1 MKPIV
6 LLSVIF
12 LLALNTY
19 AGGITPPISQ
29 LLQNSIE
36 YPEYAKESH
45 EEGTVLVQVI
55 VDENGKIQIVE
66 CNSDNESLKKY
77 VIGKLCSLELPFTG
91 QNNNEEINLKF
102 VFKLF

>member
-6 LLSVIF
+6 LLSAIF
-12 LLALNTY
+12 LLAMNTF
-19 AGGITPPISQ
+19 AGDNIPPTTQ
-29 LLQNSIE
+29 LLQNSIV
-36 YPEYAKESH
+36 YPDYAKQSN

-77 VIGKLCSLELPFTG
+77 VISKLCSLELPFTG
-91 QNNNEEINLKF
+91 QNKEEINLKF
-102 VFKLF
+102 IFKLF